1 MKLISLNIW
10 GGHDLTPLLNFI
22 NDQSKDT
29 DIFCFQEVINSENDG
44 VSKEGYKYNNL
55 VYIKNCLKNYTCY
68 FHPSHENF
76 LFDSPT
82 NFPLEVGP
90 AIFVKN
96 IITEKN
102 AKDLFVFRKKSEI
115 TLDNKG
121 RSILPKN
128 IQILKFRKNGRDY
141 MVINLH
147 GITFPGTK
155 LDTAARIKQ
164 SKKTLGVL
172 NNFNGKKIL
181 VGDFNLMPSTK
192 SIKMLEDSGLVNL
205 IKKYKIRKTRSNL
218 NIYGKQRFADYT
230 LVSKDIKVHNF
241 NVPQN
246 ILISDHLPMI
256 LNFN

>member
-102 AKDLFVFRKKSEI
+102 AKDLQPSVFISSTEHLG
-115 TLDNKG
+115 TT
-121 RSILPKN
+121 
-128 IQILKFRKNGRDY
+128 ILK
-141 MVINLH
+141 
-147 GITFPGTK
+147 
-155 LDTAARIKQ
+155 
-164 SKKTLGVL
+164 
-172 NNFNGKKIL
+172 KKIL
-181 VGDFNLMPSTK
+181 ERLKN
-192 SIKMLEDSGLVNL
+192 IKE
-205 IKKYKIRKTRSNL
+205 KT
-218 NIYGKQRFADYT
+218 
-230 LVSKDIKVHNF
+230 
-241 NVPQN
+241 
-246 ILISDHLPMI
+246 
-256 LNFN
+256 

>member
-181 VGDFNLMPSTK
+181 VGDFNLMPS
-192 SIKMLEDSGLVNL
+192 
-205 IKKYKIRKTRSNL
+205 KKRKTRSNL

>member
-29 DIFCFQEVINSENDG
+29 DIFCFQEVIYSENDG
-44 VSKEGYKYNNL
+44 VSKEGYKSNNL

-102 AKDLFVFRKKSEI
+102 GK
-115 TLDNKG
+115 
-121 RSILPKN
+121 
-128 IQILKFRKNGRDY
+128 DY